1 MSITV
6 TISMT
11 CNRILG
17 TTALALA
24 LMGAGKVAAQVRPA
38 VNHVALYVY
47 DLQKSTA
54 FYQNVLGLKPIPEP
68 FHDGRHAW
76 FRMGPHSQLHLIQ
89 GAARVE
95 DHAKDT
101 HLAFRVKDLR
111 KFMARLDQSATRY
124 SSWTGEAKQTTARPD
139 GVKQVYLQDPDNFWI
154 EVNDDRF

>member
-1 MSITV
+1 MIT
-6 TISMT
+6 TT
-11 CNRILG
+11 NRILG
-17 TTALALA
+17 AATMVLALP
-24 LMGAGKVAAQVRPA
+24 GPGRVAAQVRPT

-47 DLQKSTA
+47 DLQKSTD
-54 FYQNVLGLKPIPEP
+54 FYQNVLGLRQIPEP
-68 FHDGRHAW
+68 FKDGRHVW

-95 DHAKDT
+95 EHAKDT
-101 HLAFRVKDLR
+101 HLAFRVKNLR

-124 SSWTGEAKQTTARPD
+124 SSWTGEEKQLTARPD